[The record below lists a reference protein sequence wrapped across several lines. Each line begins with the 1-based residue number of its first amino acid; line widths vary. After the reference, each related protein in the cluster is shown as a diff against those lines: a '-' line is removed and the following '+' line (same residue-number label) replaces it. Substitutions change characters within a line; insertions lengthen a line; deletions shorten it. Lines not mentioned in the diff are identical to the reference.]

1 MKASK
6 KEFIIGL
13 CVAISLLVL
22 FFGID
27 FLKGVNVFKAANYYY
42 AQYTNVAGLQVSA
55 PVTLDGFKV
64 GQVRSLQYEFDNPGH
79 VKVELSLD
87 KALQLPDGTKAVIEQ
102 DLLGTA
108 TVVLK
113 MGGGSGEFYKVGSTI
128 PGETAQGMMEGV
140 SQNLLP
146 KVNAVFPK
154 IDSLL
159 TSVNRIVS
167 DPALLKSVQRLD
179 AITLNIEQTMK
190 QVNATT
196 RSLDPV
202 MANVTGITDNLNT
215 VSGALAAVSEDLKAA
230 PIDSVMRNLAVM
242 SDNLKVLSAQ
252 LNDPNSSLGLITH
265 DRALYDNL
273 NGCAAS
279 LDSLL
284 IDVKRNPKR
293 YISIKLL

>member
-113 MGGGSGEFYKVGSTI
+113 MGGGSGEFYKVGSII